1 MILTEAQ
8 RLVLKTNSPESKL
21 YLSIYKPTTL
31 LACRVNMA
39 TPEHGAVAI
48 TFDGVTAGAYTNV
61 FKWATVLVGTSAG
74 KDDIGT
80 IWARSCTSTVLTVG
94 MNSIHWANDYY
105 ITVLNFVDVW
115 NRPFSLSLE
124 DDEIVYAIDG
134 DTAFTSE
141 DIELGTFIKMGGN
154 YAGFVGD
161 QVNWNA
167 SGSVNVAD
175 NTVDYVWEFEGG
187 DVSTHSGSV
196 VGNVTY
202 NTAGHYK
209 TKLTATSSNGHVNIS
224 YRYVSIYDRLGANAP
239 YEFVGSENF
248 SGSREEGGWVVD
260 SWIGEDEVPSII
272 RNTPAIVFA
281 RHNFGGTESDL
292 FKIMFSGYVIEKGI
306 RYNHLSKMVE
316 CLLGSGSEVMK
327 LRPMTAVSVDSAN
340 TAVAWTQV
348 TEMTVKKF
356 LYYYLNYYSTA
367 LACFD
372 VVVDT
377 GFDTYTKYY
386 ETSNSRLFENIID
399 IVNKAREGNAVFS
412 RSGIMYVEREPK
424 VVEDFS
430 STVDETFG
438 LEDSDYLE
446 EVYIEESLEK
456 RHGSLQI
463 GGFSFSGLEADDT
476 TPLLSQAPDADYIF
490 YSGDFSDK
498 QGYAVDDQSEL
509 NQMAGSIYA
518 NDNAK
523 YKNVEVT
530 LFPLY
535 LNFDIAPLESIP
547 VSVSSSKNNAGISW
561 ASKKFYCREMSLDLY
576 NEILSL
582 VVKLILH
589 EIVSSTYIFDGETIE
604 IPEPMIPAEPGI
616 EIPDFEDYDWP
627 DLTPGDW
634 DFNPPYLPPEPVDP
648 GDETTCPTDAPANG
662 PFTTSYGGYVKLA
675 SDQTYKV
682 EFAYNVV
689 LRSSSHDNKT
699 YYEIHGSFLEWDAV
713 AGGWVLSADDDFY
726 TVKAYNSA
734 GELVAPGVK
743 DAVTSNVLRT
753 GTFDNTDSTQISKI
767 AIEITGGGQS
777 LEPTDVT
784 IGGGEDTNEVEWG
797 AYGSGI
803 WIFGKSTSQ
812 YDRTRNFL
820 SQITV
825 TLPTHKTQSINY
837 RVAGNV
843 NHTVISGTVYAFN
856 AISASIRDVTVF
868 SDTTEYPIIRYDFD
882 ESGVDDECPTCNAAY
897 FLCSVQGQ
905 VHASLPS
912 NYINEINHWWWITFK
927 ATKMIDFTQF
937 KLYNVCPAGTA

>member
-616 EIPDFEDYDWP
+616 EIPDFEDYDWA

-634 DFNPPYLPPEPVDP
+634 NYNPPFLPPEPIEVPIDDP
-648 GDETTCPTDAPANG
+648 EDSCPTDAPENSFSA
-662 PFTTSYGGYVKLA
+662 SYGATTILNGIPTSSIKLN
-675 SDQTYKV
+675 
-682 EFAYNVV
+682 FPVV
-689 LRSSSHDNKT
+689 LRSSLLHTHSSQ
-699 YYEIHGSFLEWDAV
+699 YEINCYVETKNELGI
-713 AGGWVLSADDDFY
+713 WVKSDDDDFY
-726 TVKAYNSA
+726 EVYAKLN
-734 GELVAPGVK
+734 GGLVATGVK
-743 DAVTSNVLRT
+743 DAVSNLDKRT
-753 GTFDNTDSTQISKI
+753 GTFSVVEDEEIDQ
-767 AIEITGGGQS
+767 IEIKFT
-777 LEPTDVT
+777 LAETMITDVT
-784 IGGGEDTNEVEWG
+784 DPDGNATHFDWGDLGNGLGIWAYKRMEYSQRGNNFATNWVTVAGTFPAGTEILYRQFGNVDY
-797 AYGSGI
+797 AGSG
-803 WIFGKSTSQ
+803 
-812 YDRTRNFL
+812 
-820 SQITV
+820 
-825 TLPTHKTQSINY
+825 
-837 RVAGNV
+837 
-843 NHTVISGTVYAFN
+843 
-856 AISASIRDVTVF
+856 
-868 SDTTEYPIIRYDFD
+868 SDPIIDYLKYVITNDPTVLYTEEVDARSVAYDH
-882 ESGVDDECPTCNAAY
+882 EEELNIVAQATSLKLGVQVKTSGSVYIYNTMTHSGWLY
-897 FLCSVQGQ
+897 F
-905 VHASLPS
+905 
-912 NYINEINHWWWITFK
+912 YIIPGVRMVFNS
-927 ATKMIDFTQF
+927 F
-937 KLYNVCPAGTA
+937 KLMNVCPVVEA